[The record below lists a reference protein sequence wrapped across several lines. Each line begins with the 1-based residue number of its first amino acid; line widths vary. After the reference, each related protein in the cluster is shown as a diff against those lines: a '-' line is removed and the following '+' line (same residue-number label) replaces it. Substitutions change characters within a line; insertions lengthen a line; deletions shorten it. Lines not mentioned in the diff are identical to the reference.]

1 MKKKKIENILITGGA
16 GYIGSH
22 VAKQLEKHYK
32 IYIIDN
38 LSNGYKKLIIKN
50 SKFLKGDIRNFNLV
64 CNFLKKNNID
74 TVIHCAGL
82 LNVEESMKK
91 KNLYIENNINGT
103 KLLLEAMKKNKIKN
117 LIFSSTC
124 SVYGKVKSSVSEKN
138 KTKPISNY
146 GKTKLKCENL
156 IKQFYNKGYIKNCA
170 ILRFFNVAGSNYK
183 SNLGQIKDNGQL
195 IKNLCLTKKKKQKNF
210 FIYGNNYIT
219 KDGTC
224 VRDYIHVM
232 DLAGIHSEILK
243 KFNKISF
250 FKILNCG
257 YGKGSSVKEIVS
269 NFQKI
274 SKYKLNIV
282 YKPRRAGDPPE
293 VVSNIKLLNSFLKF
307 KPKFNSLKKII
318 YSSYKWEERKSK

>member
-64 CNFLKKNNID
+64 SNFLKKNNID

-250 FKILNCG
+250 FKI
-257 YGKGSSVKEIVS
+257 
-269 NFQKI
+269 
-274 SKYKLNIV
+274 
-282 YKPRRAGDPPE
+282 
-293 VVSNIKLLNSFLKF
+293 
-307 KPKFNSLKKII
+307 
-318 YSSYKWEERKSK
+318 